1 MSSFADITT
10 FVAAES
16 DEIGSPLRAEPAG
29 STRRVACR
37 PRRAAGPGARLGCV
51 DMRPRTFVTLVA
63 AWTGAVALILAAAL
77 AVRWLG

>member
-16 DEIGSPLRAEPAG
+16 DEIGSPLRADPAG
-29 STRRVACR
+29 STRIACR
-37 PRRAAGPGARLGCV
+37 PRRAAGPGARLGGV
-51 DMRPRTFVTLVA
+51 AMRPRTFVTLVA